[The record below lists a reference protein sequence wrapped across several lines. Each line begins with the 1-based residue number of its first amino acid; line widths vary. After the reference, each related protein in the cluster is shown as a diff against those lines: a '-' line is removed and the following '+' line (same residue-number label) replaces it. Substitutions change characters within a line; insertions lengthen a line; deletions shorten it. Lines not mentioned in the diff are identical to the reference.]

1 MMSSTTRNPRIS
13 EQERRQPGGQPG
25 PEWDL
30 CDDVIQQLFAVGI
43 AMRIT
48 QGRCDDHPEVAA
60 RIVDHMTDLQRIVE
74 ELRSTMPE
82 PRTLPAQPLAS

>member
-1 MMSSTTRNPRIS
+1 MMSSSTRNPRLS

-60 RIVDHMTDLQRIVE
+60 RIVE

-82 PRTLPAQPLAS
+82 PRTLPAQSLAS